1 MELTLEA
8 AKEWLASL
16 GLTIPDPLLQLI
28 VNKLNSADD
37 CLTNNGVDPGDA
49 LMMKYYAL
57 ALFGVVAGNK
67 YITQQRAPSGAS
79 QSYAFGTLEEGYSK
93 YRALLDSLD
102 KYGCFADIIPEDPT
116 AANCAFFLGAPNGG
130 CC

>member
-16 GLTIPDPLLQLI
+16 GLVIPDPVLQLI
-28 VNKLNSADD
+28 VNKLNSADA
-37 CLTNNGVDPGDA
+37 CLLANGVSPDDA
-49 LMMKYYAL
+49 LLMKYYAL

-67 YITQQRAPSGAS
+67 YVTQQRAPSGAS
-79 QSYAFGTLEEGYSK
+79 QSYQFGTLQDGYSQ
-93 YRALLDSLD
+93 YSALLESMDT
-102 KYGCFADIIPEDPT
+102 YGCFTDIIPKDPT
-116 AANCAFFLGAPNGG
+116 AANCAFFIGAPNGG